1 MPPATLKRMSAEPVE
16 QTSPP
21 PTGWRAI
28 VRIASGIGLLIV
40 GIIGLIL
47 PVMPGWVFVIPGL
60 VILADY
66 FPPIKRLLEWAK
78 TKYAKVRSKT
88 GGA

>member
-1 MPPATLKRMSAEPVE
+1 MSPEPATESTPK
-16 QTSPP
+16 Q
-21 PTGWRAI
+21 TGWRAI

-60 VILADY
+60 MILADY
-66 FPPIKRLLEWAK
+66 YPPIKRLLDWAK
-78 TKYAKVRSKT
+78 AKYQSVKN
-88 GGA
+88 

>member
-1 MPPATLKRMSAEPVE
+1 MPTEPATE
-16 QTSPP
+16 QTGPP
-21 PTGWRAI
+21 KTGWRAV

-60 VILADY
+60 MILADY
-66 FPPIKRLLEWAK
+66 YPPIKRLVDWAK
-78 TKYAKVRSKT
+78 TKVDDVRTKKS
-88 GGA
+88 